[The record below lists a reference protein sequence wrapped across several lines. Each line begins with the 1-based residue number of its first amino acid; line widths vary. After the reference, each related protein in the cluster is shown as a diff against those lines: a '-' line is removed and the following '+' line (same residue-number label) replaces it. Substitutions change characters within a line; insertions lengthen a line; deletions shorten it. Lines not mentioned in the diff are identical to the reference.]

1 MTKPHTPKK
10 MKEGMDKLIEKT
22 GLDKAS
28 INEAQR
34 KASAWLED
42 HPNFIE

>member
-1 MTKPHTPKK
+1 
-10 MKEGMDKLIEKT
+10 MDKEPEQGGTILYG

-42 HPNFIE
+42 HPNLIKFLTGS